1 LLRIS
6 STLLLVTLYS
16 PSALT
21 ASFRVV
27 PEVDRGMTF
36 AKLKVKTRGLLVVRS
51 CWLGGSNVKDAERA
65 KAFIEKRVTHAGEN
79 ALPFEKGE

>member
-1 LLRIS
+1 
-6 STLLLVTLYS
+6 
-16 PSALT
+16 
-21 ASFRVV
+21 
-27 PEVDRGMTF
+27 MTF

-65 KAFIEKRVTHAGEN
+65 KAFIEKRVTHAGEH